1 MAPSLCPRVTPH
13 RAPYQRQQW
22 GVAEALDPL
31 EAGAVSS
38 SSLRRVLSALA
49 VGVLGLACHPAPTR
63 LSGPLKSPRAR
74 PALSPAERLARAQRH
89 LELSRYVDAEAE
101 FRPLLGTSESARA
114 RLGLAEV
121 TVTTGRYA
129 EAVSAVAPLLSDP
142 AWAADAALWTARAHG
157 NAGDV
162 AGAELTL
169 RQAFKSAPSRALA
182 LELGTVLIREGRRAD
197 ASPVLLTLVNDYNED
212 RIADTDGAGL
222 AMVGRAAQLLRS
234 PGDANDAYDAAE
246 RALPG
251 DTRTLLYRADL
262 FIEKYD
268 PGHAEEVLNEILGKA
283 PAEPEALVLLAR
295 VKLAQALDFDE
306 AERLARLAL
315 SVNPKF
321 GGAYAILVGIA
332 LRDQNLEAAARLL
345 KEGLEAEPTCLELL
359 SLRVAERFLSDD
371 QAGVDAAKQAVFRE
385 NPQFSRMYAIASEF
399 ADWEHRYD
407 EIVRM
412 MRDAVAIDNEDGV
425 AYGELGLNLIR
436 AGDDAGGLSALR
448 RAFAIDPYNVRV
460 FNTLNLYEKTIAR
473 EYVTV
478 EHPPFRIRYRI
489 EERALLER
497 YVPTLLNQAWAKMT
511 QAYGFVPE
519 TPIGVEL
526 YAERQNFGVRTG
538 GLPETAI
545 QGVCFGRTLA
555 AMSPK
560 NESFNLGMTL
570 WHELSHVFHI
580 QLSKSHVPR
589 WFTEGLAEYETIIR
603 RPEWAREQDPEL
615 YQALRGGR
623 LPAVADMTR
632 AFTRAEEL
640 NDVATAYYAS
650 SQILTMWAATYGM
663 PKLSDMLRQWGA
675 GRRTPDVLRSVLGKA
690 PDQLDLDFR
699 AFAERRLARYKTQ
712 FVPMTRGGSVPLAE
726 EAMERSPDSAVAH
739 TMLALAL
746 LRHGAGDKAKAE
758 LSRALL
764 LDPKLAD
771 ARFLDAQLA
780 LHDDPVRAVTALHV
794 LKADG
799 HDGYALEMLLAQA
812 LGQNDEVGAKAALEA
827 AASFDPTQASPH
839 YALADLAQKSND
851 LPAEL
856 RALRVLCALEQHE
869 PKVYQR
875 LLARL
880 IQSGAFEEAV
890 TVGEAAIYADVE
902 GLTTHLLFAE
912 ALGNTHHAERATFE
926 LESAVLC
933 PGSPEELA
941 EAHAR
946 LAESYLGS
954 GQRGRAQAEAA
965 IARGLDAKNPRLP
978 KLPR

>member
-1 MAPSLCPRVTPH
+1 MGGAPRAKSSVRAVLAPS
-13 RAPYQRQQW
+13 
-22 GVAEALDPL
+22 
-31 EAGAVSS
+31 
-38 SSLRRVLSALA
+38 
-49 VGVLGLACHPAPTR
+49 
-63 LSGPLKSPRAR
+63 
-74 PALSPAERLARAQRH
+74 ERLARGQRQV
-89 LELSRYVDAEAE
+89 ELSGYVEAE
-101 FRPLLGTSESARA
+101 TNFRDLMRTPEAARA
-114 RLGLAEV
+114 RLALAEV
-121 TVTTGRYA
+121 LVTTGRYN
-129 EAVSAVAPLLSDP
+129 EAIGTVAPLLADP
-142 AWAADAALWTARAHG
+142 TSAAEAALWTARAQEA
-157 NAGDV
+157 AGDV

-169 RQAFKSAPSRALA
+169 RRASRGALSHALA

-197 ASPVLLTLVNDYNED
+197 ASPVLLTLVNDYNDD
-212 RIADTDGAGL
+212 RIAGTDGAGL

-246 RALPG
+246 HARPG
-251 DTRTLLYRADL
+251 DVRTLLYRAEL
-262 FIEKYD
+262 FLETYD

-283 PAEPEALVLLAR
+283 PAQPEALVLLAR

-315 SVNPKF
+315 SVNPKS
-321 GGAYAILVGIA
+321 GSAYAILVGIA
-332 LRDQNLEAAARLL
+332 LRDQDLEQAARFL
-345 KEGLEAEPTCLELL
+345 KEGLEAEPSCLELL
-359 SLRVAERFLSDD
+359 SQRVAERFLADD
-371 QAGVDAAKQAVFRE
+371 QAGVDLAKRAVFE
-385 NPQFSRMYAIASEF
+385 KNPQFSRMYAIVSEF

-412 MRDAVAIDNEDGV
+412 MRDAVAIDSEDGV

-436 AGDDAGGLSALR
+436 AGDDVGGLSALR

-497 YVPTLLNQAWAKMT
+497 YVPALLQEAWAKMT
-511 QAYGFVPE
+511 KAYGFTPE

-555 AMSPK
+555 AMSPR

-580 QLSKSHVPR
+580 QLSNSHVPR
-589 WFTEGLAEYETIIR
+589 WFTEGLAEYETLIR

-623 LPAVADMTR
+623 LPAIANMTR

-640 NDVATAYYAS
+640 TDVATAYYAS
-650 SQILTMWAATYGM
+650 SQILTTWASTYGM
-663 PKLSDMLRQWGA
+663 PKLSEMLHQWGA
-675 GRRTPDVLRSVLGKA
+675 GRRTPDVLRSVLGKT
-690 PDQLDLDFR
+690 PEQLDREFR
-699 AFAERRLARYKTQ
+699 AFAEQRLARYQTQ
-712 FVPMTRGGSVPLAE
+712 FVPMTRGGSLPIAE
-726 EAMERSPDSAVAH
+726 EAVERSPDSAIAH
-739 TMLALAL
+739 TTLALAF
-746 LRHGAGDKAKAE
+746 LRHGTGDKAKAE
-758 LSRALL
+758 LARALA

-780 LHDDPVRAVTALHV
+780 LHDDPVHVVTALQV
-794 LKADG
+794 LKGDG
-799 HDGYALEMLLAQA
+799 HDGYAVEMLLAQA
-812 LGQNDEVGAKAALEA
+812 LGQNDELGAKTALQA

-839 YALADLAQKSND
+839 YALADLAQKAGD

-856 RALRVLCALEQHE
+856 GALRVLCALEQHE

-875 LLARL
+875 LLGRL
-880 IQSGAFEEAV
+880 NQSGAFEEAV
-890 TVGEAAIYADVE
+890 TVGEAAIYADIE
-902 GLTTHLLFAE
+902 GLTTHSLFAE
-912 ALGNTHHAERATFE
+912 ALAKTGHPGRATFE

-933 PGSPEELA
+933 PGTPEELA

-946 LAESYLGS
+946 LAESYLES
-954 GQRGRAQAEAA
+954 GQRGRAKAEAA
-965 IARGLDAKNPRLP
+965 TARKLDAKNARLP